1 MARLWLFGSTI
12 FGYLRT
18 DDGQWRWNP
27 TETRTRPKRNKKETK
42 KKKKNEPRRRTD
54 LLLPPPIYVD
64 HVVVDSL
71 LLYRL
76 RG

>member
-1 MARLWLFGSTI
+1 MDI
-12 FGYLRT
+12 YERT
-18 DDGQWRWNP
+18 MVSGDGTQ
-27 TETRTRPKRNKKETK
+27 PKQEHDQKETKKKQK